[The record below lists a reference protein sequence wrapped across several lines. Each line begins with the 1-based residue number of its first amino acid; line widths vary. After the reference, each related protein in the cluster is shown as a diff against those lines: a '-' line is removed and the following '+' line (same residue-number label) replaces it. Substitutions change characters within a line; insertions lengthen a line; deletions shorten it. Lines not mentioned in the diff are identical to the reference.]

1 MMPDAAYWF
10 QYWYIFPIAMAICL
24 TVCTVGI
31 EGAVLFVPFFTLVF
45 PLLIAPLEPVQAVA
59 IGLITEVFGFI
70 SALIAWWRAGLIDL
84 QIGKRSAILSVPFA
98 LIGGFVSYAIP
109 SWLLLAM
116 IGLAMAVI
124 GVPLWKFRMEAAMDQ
139 AAGVSNPGL
148 SESHPA
154 SPPGVGFL
162 RRLRDRWGREYVYR
176 YREDARRTGVI
187 GFGGLFEGLTGFGI
201 GVLGVA
207 DLILRQIP
215 IRVAIGTSHAI
226 IAVTAIAAALPH
238 VYEVT
243 VAGNPLPW
251 NIIAMTVPA
260 VTIMAQASSYVAGR
274 LSPGAHEEGDRR
286 PPRGPRLSNRGPRP
300 LPAAPLGRERKP
312 VPGSVPS
319 PGLSYMAPAT

>member
-1 MMPDAAYWF
+1 MTSDPAYWF

-45 PLLIAPLEPVQAVA
+45 PLLVAPLEPVQAVA

-84 QIGKRSAILSVPFA
+84 EIAKRSAILSVPFA
-98 LIGGFVSYAIP
+98 LVGGVVSYRIP
-109 SWLLLAM
+109 SWLLLVIIGVGM
-116 IGLAMAVI
+116 VVIGL
-124 GVPLWKFRMEAAMDQ
+124 PLWKFQMEDALENPAADVRATNPKPT
-139 AAGVSNPGL
+139 AAPGKGL
-148 SESHPA
+148 E
-154 SPPGVGFL
+154 
-162 RRLRDRWGREYVYR
+162 RRLRDRWQREYVYR
-176 YREDARRTGVI
+176 YREDARRRGVI

-215 IRVAIGTSHAI
+215 VRVAIGTSHAI

-238 VYEVT
+238 VYEVS
-243 VAGNPLPW
+243 VPGRPLPW
-251 NIIAMTVPA
+251 NVLAMTVPA

-274 LSPGAHEEGDRR
+274 LPQELMKRVIAALLIVLGLLTSG
-286 PPRGPRLSNRGPRP
+286 RGVYPFL
-300 LPAAPLGRERKP
+300 
-312 VPGSVPS
+312 
-319 PGLSYMAPAT
+319 